1 MPDYKEMYLIMARA
15 AEKTQR
21 ILIEA
26 QRQCEELYLSADDAE
41 KPENGKEQAEHTAA
55 PRSIRLRGVFRW
67 SRLTG
72 RREWQP
78 AARRR
83 FHRRESGD
91 NPP

>member
-15 AEKTQR
+15 AEKAQR

-41 KPENGKEQAEHTAA
+41 KPEAEHTAA
-55 PRSIRLRGVFRW
+55 PRSIRLRGVLRW
-67 SRLTG
+67 SRLTE
-72 RREWQP
+72 RREWQR

-83 FHRRESGD
+83 FRMRESGD
-91 NPP
+91 NLL